1 MEENQSMARNVVV
14 IGGILAAA
22 LLLQPA
28 VAQTLYKSTM
38 PDGGIVYGDKPAQGA
53 VKVEETRPDISKGG
67 IGGTTPREMEA
78 LKELEKARLQ
88 REGGQDKVRA
98 AEQAL
103 RDAEAARA
111 AGKEPLASE
120 RIGTAGGASR
130 LGELYF
136 DRQRKLEEAVEKAR
150 RELDQLRSGK

>member
-1 MEENQSMARNVVV
+1 MMTRIAVS
-14 IGGILAAA
+14 GCCLAAA

-38 PDGGIVYGDKPAQGA
+38 PDGSVVYGDKPAPGA
-53 VKVEETRPDISKGG
+53 AKVEETRPDVSKGG
-67 IGGTTPREMEA
+67 IGGTTTREEEA

-88 REGGQDKVRA
+88 REGEQDKVRA

-103 RDAEAARA
+103 RNAEAARD

-130 LGELYF
+130 ITDDYYA
-136 DRQRKLEEAVEKAR
+136 RQKKLDDAVEEAR
-150 RELDQLRSGK
+150 RELDLARSGK

>member
-1 MEENQSMARNVVV
+1 MMRRIATY
-14 IGGILAAA
+14 GCWLAAA

-38 PDGGIVYGDKPAQGA
+38 PDGRIVYGDKPAPDA
-53 VKVEETRPDISKGG
+53 VKVEETRPDIKKGG
-67 IGGTTPREMEA
+67 LGGTTAREQEA

-88 REGGQDKVRA
+88 REGGEDKVTA

-103 RDAEAARA
+103 RNAEAARA

-120 RIGTAGGASR
+120 RIGTAGGGSR
-130 LGELYF
+130 ITDAYYE
-136 DRQRKLEEAVEKAR
+136 RQKKLDADVEQAR
-150 RELDQLRSGK
+150 RELEQLRSGR

>member
-1 MEENQSMARNVVV
+1 MMRRIVVT
-14 IGGILAAA
+14 GGIAAVA

-38 PDGGIVYGDKPAQGA
+38 PDGSIVYGDKPAPDA
-53 VKVEETRPDISKGG
+53 VKVDETRPDIKKGG
-67 IGGTTPREMEA
+67 IGGTTPREQEA
-78 LKELEKARLQ
+78 LKELEKGRLQ
-88 REGGQDKVRA
+88 REGGQDKVTA

-103 RDAEAARA
+103 RNAEAARA

-130 LGELYF
+130 ITDAYYE
-136 DRQRKLEEAVEKAR
+136 RQKRLDADVERAR
-150 RELDQLRSGK
+150 RELDEARPGR

>member
-1 MEENQSMARNVVV
+1 MMTRIAAC
-14 IGGILAAA
+14 GCCLAAA

-38 PDGGIVYGDKPAQGA
+38 PDGSVVYGDKPAPDA
-53 VKVEETRPDISKGG
+53 VKVDETRPDIKKGG
-67 IGGTTPREMEA
+67 IGGTTPREQEA
-78 LKELEKARLQ
+78 LKEFEKGRLQ
-88 REGGQDKVRA
+88 REGGQDKVTA

-103 RDAEAARA
+103 RNAEAARA

-130 LGELYF
+130 ITDDYYA
-136 DRQRKLEEAVEKAR
+136 RQKKLDDAVEKAR
-150 RELDQLRSGK
+150 RELDDARSGK

>member
-1 MEENQSMARNVVV
+1 MMRRIVVT
-14 IGGILAAA
+14 GGIAAVA

-38 PDGGIVYGDKPAQGA
+38 PDGSIVYGDKPAPDA
-53 VKVEETRPDISKGG
+53 VKVDETRPDIKKGG
-67 IGGTTPREMEA
+67 IGGTTPREQEA
-78 LKELEKARLQ
+78 LKELEKGRLQ
-88 REGGQDKVRA
+88 REGGQDKVTA

-103 RDAEAARA
+103 RNAEAARA

-130 LGELYF
+130 ITDAYYE
-136 DRQRKLEEAVEKAR
+136 RQKRLDADVERAR
-150 RELDQLRSGK
+150 RELDEARSGK

>member
-1 MEENQSMARNVVV
+1 MMRRIVVT
-14 IGGILAAA
+14 GGIVAVA

-38 PDGGIVYGDKPAQGA
+38 PDGSIVYGDKPAPDA
-53 VKVEETRPDISKGG
+53 VKVDETRPDIKKGG
-67 IGGTTPREMEA
+67 IGGTTPREQEA
-78 LKELEKARLQ
+78 LKELEKGRLQ
-88 REGGQDKVRA
+88 REGGQDKVTA

-103 RDAEAARA
+103 RNAEAARA

-130 LGELYF
+130 ITDAYYE
-136 DRQRKLEEAVEKAR
+136 RQKRLDADVERAR
-150 RELDQLRSGK
+150 RELAEARSGK